1 MSASGQAV
9 KTDCILCVWGCGINA
24 YVQGGKLV
32 KVEGMAE
39 HPLSRGGLC
48 PRGEHLVEY
57 VYSPDRLRYP
67 MKRENGVWERL
78 SWDQALDTI
87 ASKLTEIKEK
97 YGAHALATYCGSIGV
112 ENIELAAFTQR
123 FRGVYGTPN
132 FISVESNCFR
142 SRILARQM
150 TFGRYIAE
158 EPERE
163 RSRCIILWGH
173 NPDNSRWMVGERIR
187 EAVASGTKLIVIDPR
202 RIPLAKEGL
211 HLQIR
216 PGTDC
221 ALALAMLNVIIAEG
235 LWDSQF
241 VDQYAAGFDKLREH
255 VKRYPPD
262 EVEQITGIPAADIRN
277 AARIYATAKPA
288 SIIQGICSLDM
299 QINGFQNN
307 RILSILQAVTGN
319 IDVPGGWVTVPFI
332 RLSDLR
338 VPEVEEPIGAKE
350 YPLFHK
356 LGKRVSPYG
365 QAMLFPDVVLTEKP
379 YPIKALIVVGGNP
392 LNTLPEVGKVREALE
407 KLELLVVIDPFM
419 TETAELAHIALPAC
433 TFLEKSGVG
442 YVYGVTSTLPYVLLR
457 KRVIEPLWESWP
469 DWKIFS
475 ELARRMGY
483 GEYFPWNTEEEVVAH
498 LLEPCQVSI
507 EQLKEKPHGAYY
519 GALEYDAYQRIG
531 FGTPS
536 KKVEIYSETLEQYGH
551 DPLPTHHE
559 PTQSPISSPEL
570 AKEYPL
576 ILISGARMLPYTH
589 SQLRNVVGL
598 RRLAPDPL
606 VEIHPSTARKF
617 DITDGEI
624 VVIETKKGSIKVKA
638 KVTEDIAPQVV
649 SIPHGWAQ
657 ANVNILTDLDLREPI
672 TGYPERN
679 AVLCRVKKI
688 E

>member
-1 MSASGQAV
+1 
-9 KTDCILCVWGCGINA
+9 
-24 YVQGGKLV
+24 
-32 KVEGMAE
+32 
-39 HPLSRGGLC
+39 
-48 PRGEHLVEY
+48 
-57 VYSPDRLRYP
+57 
-67 MKRENGVWERL
+67 MKRENGEWKRI

-87 ASKLTEIKEK
+87 ASKLAEIKQK

-150 TFGRYIAE
+150 TFGRYMAE

-163 RSRCIILWGH
+163 KSRCIILWGH

-187 EAVASGTKLIVIDPR
+187 GAVASGTKLIVIDPR

-221 ALALAMLNVIIAEG
+221 ALALAMLNIIIAEG
-235 LWDSQF
+235 LHDSEF
-241 VDQYAAGFDKLREH
+241 VDKYTVGFDKLREH
-255 VKRYPPD
+255 VKHYPP
-262 EVEQITGIPAADIRN
+262 EKVEEITGVPAADIKN

-307 RILSILQAVTGN
+307 RMLSILQAVTGN

-338 VPEVEEPIGAKE
+338 VPEVEKPIGADE
-350 YPLFHK
+350 YPLFHT
-356 LGKRVSPYG
+356 LWKRVSPYG
-365 QAMLFPDVVLTEKP
+365 QAMLFPEVVLTEKP

-392 LNTLPEVGKVREALE
+392 ANTLPDMNKVKQALQR
-407 KLELLVVIDPFM
+407 LELLVVIDPFM
-419 TETAELAHIALPAC
+419 TETAELADIVLPAC
-433 TFLEKSGVG
+433 TFAEKSGIG
-442 YVYGVTSTLPYVLLR
+442 YVYGVTSTVPYVLLR

-469 DWKIFS
+469 DWKIFT

-498 LLEPCQVSI
+498 LLEPCQVSL
-507 EQLKEKPHGAYY
+507 EQLREKPEGAFY
-519 GALEYDAYQRIG
+519 GALGYDAYQRIG

-536 KKVEIYSETLEQYGH
+536 KKVEIYSETLEQYGY

-559 PTQSPISSPEL
+559 PSQSPISTPDL

-576 ILISGARMLPYTH
+576 ILITGARMLQYTH
-589 SQLRNVVGL
+589 SQLRSVLGL
-598 RRLAPDPL
+598 RRSAPEPMM
-606 VEIHPSTARKF
+606 EIHPTTARKY
-617 DITDGEI
+617 DIMDGEM
-624 VVIETKKGSIKVKA
+624 VAVETKRGSIRLKA
-638 KVTEDIAPQVV
+638 KVTDDIAPQVV

-657 ANVNILTDLDLREPI
+657 ANVNALSDLELREPV

-679 AVLCRVKKI
+679 AVLCRVKKTGGNPDARGDKRAQKRSQV
-688 E
+688 

>member
-1 MSASGQAV
+1 MASSSAAV

-24 YVQGGKLV
+24 YVEDGRLV
-32 KVEGMAE
+32 KVEGMAG

-57 VYSPDRLRYP
+57 VYSPDRLKYP
-67 MKRENGVWERL
+67 MQRENGAWKRI

-87 ASKLTEIKEK
+87 ASKLTEIKQK

-123 FRGVYGTPN
+123 FRGAYGTPN

-142 SRILARQM
+142 ARILARQM

-163 RSRCIILWGH
+163 KSRCIILWGH

-187 EAVASGTKLIVIDPR
+187 EAVAKGTKLIVIDPR
-202 RIPLAKEGL
+202 RIPLAKEGI

-235 LWDSQF
+235 LYDSEF
-241 VDQYAAGFDKLREH
+241 VDKYTLGFDKLREH
-255 VKRYPPD
+255 VKHYPPQK
-262 EVEQITGIPAADIRN
+262 VEEITGIPAAEIKN

-299 QINGFQNN
+299 QINGFQSN
-307 RILSILQAVTGN
+307 RILAILQAVTGN
-319 IDVPGGWVTVPFI
+319 IDAPGGWVTVPFI

-338 VPEVEEPIGAKE
+338 LPEVEKPIGADE
-350 YPLFHK
+350 YPLFHT
-356 LGKRVSPYG
+356 LWNRVSPYG
-365 QAMLFPDVVLTEKP
+365 QAMLFPEVVLTEKP
-379 YPIKALIVVGGNP
+379 YPFKALIVVGGNP
-392 LNTLPEVGKVREALE
+392 ANTLPDSSKVRKAFE
-407 KLELLVVIDPFM
+407 KLELVVAIDPFM
-419 TETAELAHIALPAC
+419 TETAELADIVLPAC
-433 TFLEKSGVG
+433 TFLEKSGIG

-469 DWKIFS
+469 DWKIFT

-483 GEYFPWNTEEEVVAH
+483 GEYFPWNTEEEVIAH
-498 LLEPCQVSI
+498 LLEPCQVSL
-507 EQLKEKPHGAYY
+507 EQLREKPEGEFY
-519 GALEYDAYQRIG
+519 GALGYDTYQKKG

-576 ILISGARMLPYTH
+576 ILITGARMLPYTH
-589 SQLRNVVGL
+589 SQLRNVFGL
-598 RRLAPDPL
+598 RRLAPEPL

-617 DITDGEI
+617 DITDGEM
-624 VVIETKKGSIKVKA
+624 VAVETKAGSIKIKA
-638 KVTEDIAPQVV
+638 KVTEDIMPQVV

-657 ANVNILTDLDLREPI
+657 ANVNILSDLDLLEPI

-679 AVLCRVKKI
+679 AVLCRVRKI
-688 E
+688 